1 MADAEMTAS
10 SGSPVK
16 EAAVIGAGVMGAAI
30 AAHLANAGVRVH
42 LLDIVPKGVE
52 DRDTIARTAIQKML
66 KQDPAPFTH
75 KRNAK
80 RVTPGNIEDHLDR
93 LGSCDWIVEAI
104 VERLDIKQDL
114 YAKVEANRKA
124 GSVVSSNTSTIPLA
138 SLIDGMPETFRRDFV
153 ITHFFNPPRYMRLL
167 ELVTGP
173 ETRPETADRIRRFG
187 DRGLGKTVIDC
198 NDTPG
203 FVANRIGI
211 YWLLASVVHAMNM
224 DVSVEEADAVIG
236 KPFGIP
242 KTGVFGLM
250 DMVGLD
256 LMPHV
261 IGSMRHALPKHDPFH
276 AIDSDLPVIN
286 RMIEAGYTGRK
297 GKGGFYRINREG
309 GGKVK
314 EAVNL
319 KDFTYAPAEKPQ
331 PECLEAAKSGG
342 VAALLESSDKVA
354 RYARAVMG
362 STLAYAAYCVPEV
375 HDDPAAIDEAIRL
388 GYNWKQGPFELIDA
402 IGAQNLVA
410 ALKADG
416 QPVPPFLEKVGEG
429 TVYRTV
435 NGRLEVFRA
444 DGRYHPIERPEGVLR
459 LADVK
464 RGNEPVTRNG
474 SASLWDLGDGIA
486 CLEFHT
492 KMNAVDDKIMEMISK
507 SIGIVQKQFKAL
519 VLHNEGSNFSA
530 GANLG
535 LALFAANIA
544 SWDQLEEMVAN
555 GQKAYRALKYAPFP
569 VVGAPSG
576 MALGGGCEV
585 LLHCDAV
592 QAHMETYMGLVEAGV
607 GVVPAWG
614 GCTEMLHRLASSEQV
629 PNGPMPPVS
638 KAFETISV
646 ATVAKSAEEAKQH
659 GFLRPTDGI
668 TMNRDRVLAE
678 AKTRAE
684 SMVDGYRAPAPQEF
698 TLPGR
703 SGKVALDLAV
713 DSFTKQGK
721 TTPHDLTV
729 SDALADVLS
738 GGQEADHIEPV
749 GEDHVLKLERDAFMR
764 LLKTEPTL
772 NRIEHMLETGKPL
785 RN

>member
-1 MADAEMTAS
+1 MA
-10 SGSPVK
+10 GSETGQIQ
-16 EAAVIGAGVMGAAI
+16 EAAVLGAGVMGAAI
-30 AAHLANAGVRVH
+30 AAHLANAGVKVH
-42 LLDIVPKGVE
+42 LLDIVPDGAE
-52 DRDTIARTAIQKML
+52 DRDTLARTAIQKML
-66 KQDPAPFTH
+66 KQDPAPFTN

-80 RVTPGNIEDHLDR
+80 RVLPGNLTDHLDR
-93 LGSCDWIVEAI
+93 LGDCDWIVEAV

-114 YAKVEANRKA
+114 YARVDQARKP

-138 SLIDGMPETFRRDFV
+138 SLVDGMPESFRRDFL

-167 ELVTGP
+167 ELVPGDHTRSEAL
-173 ETRPETADRIRRFG
+173 ETIRAFA
-187 DRGLGKTVIDC
+187 DRGLGKTCIDC

-203 FVANRIGI
+203 FVANRVGV
-211 YWLLASVVHAMNM
+211 YWLLASVVHALNM
-224 DVSVEEADAVIG
+224 GVKVEEADAVIG

-261 IGSMRHALPKHDPFH
+261 VGSMRHALPDRDPFH
-276 AIDSDLPVIN
+276 AIDQDLPIIEQ
-286 RMIEAGYTGRK
+286 MIESGYTGRK

-319 KDFTYAPAEKPQ
+319 AAFTYAPAEKVEPA
-331 PECLEAAKSGG
+331 CLEAAKTGG
-342 VAALLESSDKVA
+342 VAALLAADDKVA

-362 STLAYAAYCVPEV
+362 STLAYAAYLVPEV
-375 HDDPAAIDEAIRL
+375 HSDPAAIDEAIRL

-402 IGAQNLVA
+402 IGAQNLA
-410 ALKADG
+410 GALQAEG
-416 QPVPPFLEKVGEG
+416 QPVPEFLRTIARTGP
-429 TVYRTV
+429 VYRTV
-435 NGRLEVFRA
+435 EGRLEVLRG
-444 DGRYHPIERPEGVLR
+444 DGRYHTVERPEGVLR
-459 LADVK
+459 LADIK
-464 RGNEPVTRNG
+464 RTSERVAGNA

-492 KMNAVDDKIMEMISK
+492 KMNAVDDKIMEMITTA
-507 SIGIVQKQFKAL
+507 IGVVQSRFSAL

-535 LALFAANIA
+535 LALFSANIA
-544 SWDQLEEMVAN
+544 AWDQLAEMVAN

-592 QAHMETYMGLVEAGV
+592 EAHMESYMGLVEAGV
-607 GVVPAWG
+607 GVIPAWG
-614 GCTEMLHRLASSEQV
+614 GCTEMLTRLAQSNHV

-646 ATVAKSAEEAKQH
+646 ATVAKSAEEAKDH
-659 GFLRPTDGI
+659 GFLRPDDGI
-668 TMNRDRVLAE
+668 TMNRDRVLAA
-678 AKTRAE
+678 AKARAQA
-684 SMVDGYRAPAPQEF
+684 MAADYRPPERPELY
-698 TLPGR
+698 LPGP
-703 SGKVALDLAV
+703 SGKAALDMAV
-713 DSFTKQGK
+713 ETFRKQGK

-729 SDALADVLS
+729 ADALADVLS
-738 GGQEADHIEPV
+738 GGARADHIEAV
-749 GEDHVLKLERDAFMR
+749 GEDHVLGLERAAFMR

-772 NRIEHMLETGKPL
+772 DRIEHMLETGKPL

>member
-1 MADAEMTAS
+1 MRAGET
-10 SGSPVK
+10 GHIQ
-16 EAAVIGAGVMGAAI
+16 EAAVLGAGVMGAAI
-30 AAHLANAGVRVH
+30 AAHLANAGVTVH
-42 LLDIVPKGVE
+42 LLDIVPDGAT
-52 DRDTIARTAIQKML
+52 DRDTRARTAIQNML

-80 RVTPGNIEDHLDR
+80 RVLPGNFEDHLDR
-93 LGSCDWIVEAI
+93 LARCDWIVEAI
-104 VERLDIKQDL
+104 VERQDVKQDL
-114 YAKVEANRKA
+114 YAKVEASRKA

-138 SLIDGMPETFRRDFV
+138 ALVDGMPESFRQDFL

-167 ELVTGP
+167 ELVAG
-173 ETRPETADRIRRFG
+173 ERTRPEAVETVRRFA
-187 DRGLGKTVIDC
+187 DRGLGKTCIDC

-211 YWLLASVVHAMNM
+211 YWLLASVVHAVNM

-250 DMVGLD
+250 DMVGID

-261 IGSMRHALPKHDPFH
+261 VGSMRHALPTHDPFH
-276 AIDSDLPVIN
+276 AIDQDVPVIH

-297 GKGGFYRINREG
+297 GKGGFYRINRAG

-319 KDFTYAPAEKPQ
+319 KDFTYAPAQTAE
-331 PECLEAAKSGG
+331 PECLEAAKAGG
-342 VAALLESSDKVA
+342 AAALLSQNDKVA

-362 STLAYAAYCVPEV
+362 GTLAYAASLIPDV
-375 HDDPAAIDEAIRL
+375 HTDPAAIDEAIRL

-402 IGAQNLVA
+402 IGAQNLA
-410 ALKADG
+410 QALRAEG
-416 QPVPPFLEKVGEG
+416 QPVPPFLEKVGNG
-429 TVYRTV
+429 SVYRTV
-435 NGRLEVFRA
+435 EGRLEVFRA
-444 DGRYHPIERPEGVLR
+444 DGQYHAVERPEGVLR
-459 LADVK
+459 LADVQRASK
-464 RGNEPVTRNG
+464 PVARNG
-474 SASLWDLGDGIA
+474 SASLWDLGDGVA

-492 KMNAVDDKIMEMISK
+492 KMNAIDDKIFEMIHT
-507 SIGIVQKQFKAL
+507 SIATVQERFKAL

-535 LALFAANIA
+535 LALFAANTA
-544 SWDQLEEMVAN
+544 AWDQLQEMVAT
-555 GQKAYRALKYAPFP
+555 GQRAYRALKYAPFP

-576 MALGGGCEV
+576 MALGGGCEA

-592 QAHMETYMGLVEAGV
+592 EAHMETYAGLVEAGV

-614 GCTEMLHRLASSEQV
+614 GCTEMLDRLAHSARM
-629 PNGPMPPVS
+629 PKGPMPAPT

-646 ATVAKSAEEAKQH
+646 ATVAKSAEEAKDH
-659 GFLRPTDGI
+659 GFLRPDDGI
-668 TMNRDRVLAE
+668 TMNRDRVLAA
-678 AKTRAE
+678 AKARALGMAE
-684 SMVDGYRAPAPQEF
+684 SYQPPEAPEF
-698 TLPGR
+698 HLPGR
-703 SGKVALDLAV
+703 SGKAAMDMAV
-713 DSFTKQGK
+713 DQFTKQGK
-721 TTPHDLTV
+721 TTPHDITV
-729 SDALADVLS
+729 AGELAEVLS
-738 GGQEADHIEPV
+738 GGPEVDHIDPV
-749 GEDHVLKLERDAFMR
+749 GEDHVLAQERAAFMR

-772 NRIEHMLETGKPL
+772 DRIEHMLETGKPL